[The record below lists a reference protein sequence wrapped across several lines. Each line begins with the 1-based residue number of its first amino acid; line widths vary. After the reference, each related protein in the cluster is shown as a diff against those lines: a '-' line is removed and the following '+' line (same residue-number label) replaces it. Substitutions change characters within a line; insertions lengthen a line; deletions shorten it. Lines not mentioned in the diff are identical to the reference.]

1 MLFQAELSE
10 SLQVVSDFRLLN
22 GSDPIIVGLGDDGG
36 ESLKFLREV
45 LSESPAGP
53 TPLCSHI
60 EAIVQCIQS
69 VENDLRANG
78 QKAVVMIATDGES
91 SDGNVAEALRPLT
104 NLPVLVILRL
114 CTEEGDVVEYWNNI
128 DNQLEL
134 DIDVLDDL
142 LGDAKQV
149 GAANGWL
156 TYGEP
161 LHRLREFGASMKEMD
176 IIDES
181 TLSTDQMRVLCA
193 YIFSIDNVKD
203 IPHPGVDWNA
213 FVSKIKEL
221 NAREARVFDSVSQ
234 QMKPWVDTSQ
244 LPRFYIAEAAAAKP
258 SCVIS

>member
-104 NLPVLVILRL
+104 NV
-114 CTEEGDVVEYWNNI
+114 
-128 DNQLEL
+128 
-134 DIDVLDDL
+134 
-142 LGDAKQV
+142 
-149 GAANGWL
+149 
-156 TYGEP
+156 
-161 LHRLREFGASMKEMD
+161 
-176 IIDES
+176 S
-181 TLSTDQMRVLCA
+181 TLLICSFRTSLLIKRYCSTVAC
-193 YIFSIDNVKD
+193 V
-203 IPHPGVDWNA
+203 G
-213 FVSKIKEL
+213 
-221 NAREARVFDSVSQ
+221 
-234 QMKPWVDTSQ
+234 DT
-244 LPRFYIAEAAAAKP
+244 AAVYRRGR
-258 SCVIS
+258 CCRILE